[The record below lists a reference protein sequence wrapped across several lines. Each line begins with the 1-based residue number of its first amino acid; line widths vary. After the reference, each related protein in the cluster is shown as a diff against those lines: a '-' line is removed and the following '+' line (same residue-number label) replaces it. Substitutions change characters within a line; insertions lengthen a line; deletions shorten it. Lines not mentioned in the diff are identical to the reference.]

1 MCTVG
6 GLLLAMVQNKPLVSA
21 TAIAVMSAPF
31 ASTAAARRSTACTR
45 STGCTR
51 NSITLCYSVIR
62 VTHTYT

>member
-31 ASTAAARRSTACTR
+31 ASTAAAAALYGTCAFHW
-45 STGCTR
+45 
-51 NSITLCYSVIR
+51 L
-62 VTHTYT
+62 HP